1 MLKPPAILI
10 ISGVDPTNGAG
21 MGRDISTVREND
33 GFPISVPSVLTIQNS
48 MDFSGVIP
56 VSFDYVSDS
65 IDVLQDEFQ
74 IYSIK
79 TGLLPFENEW
89 ISKLTEKLQNFKV
102 PIVIDPVFKATSSK
116 VENLIVPDSY
126 ISFMAGDNK
135 VITPNL
141 KELKI
146 IHRLLK
152 NSEETVEIM
161 SENISKELGCCVVT
175 TFEAGESFIFVTGRG
190 VTTKI
195 PIELFEPQRN
205 IHGTGC
211 TFSSSLAV
219 NLAKGIPLNESVGL
233 SAQYTL
239 EKVKKSVR
247 YNKSGQYFLQ

>member
-21 MGRDISTVREND
+21 LGRDISTVREND

-48 MDFSGVIP
+48 MDFSGAIP
-56 VSFDYVSDS
+56 VLFDYVSDS
-65 IDVLQDEFQ
+65 IDVLQNEFH

-79 TGLLPFENEW
+79 TGLLPLEKEW
-89 ISKLTEKLQNFKV
+89 ISKLTEKICGFTV
-102 PIVIDPVFKATSSK
+102 PVIIDPVFKATTSRDES
-116 VENLIVPDSY
+116 LTVPDSY
-126 ISFMAGDNK
+126 ISFMKGMNK

-152 NSEETVEIM
+152 NSEETAETM
-161 SENISKELGCCVVT
+161 AGNISKELGCSVVT
-175 TFEAGESFIFVTGRG
+175 TFEAGEPFISVTSQG

-195 PIELFEPQRN
+195 PIELFEPGRQ

-219 NLAKGIPLNESVGL
+219 NLAKGIPLNESVAL